1 MSRSTMIDLA
11 LVAFALYLLACV
23 PALLSEYRDAGV
35 KAATEAPFLR
45 HGVTP

>member
-1 MSRSTMIDLA
+1 MKAHLIDLA
-11 LVAFALYLLACV
+11 LWAFALYLLACV

-45 HGVTP
+45 HGVKL